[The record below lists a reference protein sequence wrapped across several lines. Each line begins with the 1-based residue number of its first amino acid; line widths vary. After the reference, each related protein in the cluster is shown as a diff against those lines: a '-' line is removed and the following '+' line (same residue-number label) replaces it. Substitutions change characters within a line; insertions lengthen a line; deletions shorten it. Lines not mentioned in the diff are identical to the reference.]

1 MRRADRLH
9 EIIRLLRDGQVHR
22 ADGFARRLGVSV
34 RTIYRDMERLARAG
48 VPVEGAR
55 GVGYRLARRVVLPPL
70 TLTGQEVDALNLGLA
85 IVAEAPDPD
94 LRAAALSLVDKLDAA
109 LPAET
114 IAEAEA
120 WKAEPDPLADAA
132 RGFSQ
137 LGLLRSAIRGR
148 QKLRLAGRA
157 QGGAVADHRIRP
169 LRLDSFGRAWILTAW
184 CESHDRFEEFRL
196 DQIERAAA
204 LPELFV
210 DEPGRRLCDFEEG

>member
-132 RGFSQ
+132 RGFFPNWACCAAP
-137 LGLLRSAIRGR
+137 SA
-148 QKLRLAGRA
+148 AGRNC
-157 QGGAVADHRIRP
+157 GLP
-169 LRLDSFGRAWILTAW
+169 EGR
-184 CESHDRFEEFRL
+184 
-196 DQIERAAA
+196 RAAPSRITEFA
-204 LPELFV
+204 RCVWTPSAV
-210 DEPGRRLCDFEEG
+210 PGS